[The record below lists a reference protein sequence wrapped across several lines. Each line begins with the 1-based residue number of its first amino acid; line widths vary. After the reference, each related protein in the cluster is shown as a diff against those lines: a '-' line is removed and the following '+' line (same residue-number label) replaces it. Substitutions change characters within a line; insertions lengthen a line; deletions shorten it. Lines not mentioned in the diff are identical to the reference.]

1 MYLDFR
7 VKIADIEGKTYLQKT
22 KTATY
27 VQYEFDRVYNP
38 DKQYNTPKRT
48 SIGKVCSDDPEM
60 MQPNEN
66 YLKFF
71 PGTELPE
78 SKAYT
83 SRSHC
88 LRIGAYLVIRKII
101 ESYGLDD
108 MMARIIGKDSGLFLD
123 LATYSIIAENN
134 AAQYYPDYAYNH
146 PLFTKGMRIYSDSK
160 VSEFLNSMTD
170 NQSVGFLNEWNA
182 SRDHRERIYIS
193 YDSTNKNCQAGDIEM
208 AEYGHAKD
216 DQGKPVINYSVAYD
230 RNNREP
236 LFYEEYPG
244 SVVDIS
250 QLQYMLERAKG
261 YGYRKV
267 GFILD
272 RGYFSKGNI
281 HYMDKCGY
289 DFVIMVKGQKSL
301 VNELILEHKGEF
313 EDKRN
318 CSIRDY
324 AVNGMTVK
332 HQLYP
337 SDKEER
343 YFHIYYSSSKYA
355 AERETVERKVDRLS
369 KSLEKI
375 KGQPVRV
382 DRSFNK
388 YFDLIYYHEGQE
400 DECFMYGK
408 ERNDVIDR
416 EISLCGYFVII
427 TSKKMTAKQAL
438 ELYKSRDASEKLF
451 KGDKSYLGNRSLRV
465 QSEEALEAK
474 IFIEFVALIIR
485 SRIYCMLKDEMIRN
499 GKKSNYMTVPAALRE
514 LEKIEMIRAY
524 DGKYRLSHAV
534 TLTQKNILK
543 AFNIKVNHVKDRAE
557 TIADTLKYH
566 EEKEQENG
574 GKKDI
579 DR

>member
-7 VKIADIEGKTYLQKT
+7 VRMADIEGKTYLQKT

-48 SIGKVCSDDPEM
+48 SIGKVCADDPEM

-71 PGTELPE
+71 PGVDLPE
-78 SKAYT
+78 TKAYT

-88 LRIGAYLVIRKII
+88 LRIGAYIVIKRII
-101 ESYGLDD
+101 EDYGLDD
-108 MMARIIGKDSGLFLD
+108 MMRRIIGKDSGLFLD
-123 LATYSIIAENN
+123 LAAYSIIAENN

-146 PLFTKGMRIYSDSK
+146 PLFTKNMRIYSDSK

-230 RNNREP
+230 KNNREP

-244 SVVDIS
+244 SIVDIS
-250 QLQYMLERAKG
+250 QLQYMLERARG

-272 RGYFSKGNI
+272 RGYFSQSNI
-281 HYMDKCGY
+281 HYMDRCGY
-289 DFVIMVKGQKSL
+289 DFVIMVKGQKDL
-301 VNELILEHKGEF
+301 VNKLILDHKGEF

-332 HQLYP
+332 RQLYP

-355 AERETVERKVDRLS
+355 SERETVERKIDNLA
-369 KSLEKI
+369 KSLEKV

-382 DRSFNK
+382 DKSFSK
-388 YFDLIYYHEGQE
+388 YFDLIYYHEGRE
-400 DECFMYGK
+400 DERFMYGK
-408 ERNDVIDR
+408 ERTDVIDR
-416 EISLCGYFVII
+416 DISLCGYFVII
-427 TSKKMTAKQAL
+427 TSKKMTATQAL
-438 ELYKSRDASEKLF
+438 ELYKSRDASEKMF

-465 QSEEALEAK
+465 QSEEALGAK
-474 IFIEFVALIIR
+474 IFLEFIALIIR
-485 SRIYCMLKDEMIRN
+485 SKIYCMLKDEMIRS
-499 GKKSNYMTVPAALRE
+499 GKRSNYMTVPAALRE

-524 DGKYRLSHAV
+524 DGKYRLSHAL
-534 TLTQKNILK
+534 TLTQKNILR
-543 AFNIKVNHVKDRAE
+543 AFDINVNHVKDRAE

-566 EEKEQENG
+566 EEKE
-574 GKKDI
+574 
-579 DR
+579 

>member
-7 VKIADIEGKTYLQKT
+7 VRMADIEGKTYLQKT

-48 SIGKVCSDDPEM
+48 SIGKVCADDPEM

-71 PGTELPE
+71 PGVDLPE
-78 SKAYT
+78 TKAYT

-88 LRIGAYLVIRKII
+88 LRIGAYIVIKRII
-101 ESYGLDD
+101 EDYGLDD
-108 MMARIIGKDSGLFLD
+108 MMRRIIGKDSGLFLD
-123 LATYSIIAENN
+123 LAAYSIIAENN

-146 PLFTKGMRIYSDSK
+146 PLFTKNMRIYSDSK

-244 SVVDIS
+244 SIVDIS
-250 QLQYMLERAKG
+250 QLQYMLERARG

-272 RGYFSKGNI
+272 RGYFSQSNI
-281 HYMDKCGY
+281 HYMDRCGY
-289 DFVIMVKGQKSL
+289 DFVIMVKGQKDL
-301 VNELILEHKGEF
+301 VNKLILDHKGEF

-332 HQLYP
+332 RQLYP

-355 AERETVERKVDRLS
+355 SERETVERKIDNLA
-369 KSLEKI
+369 KSLEKV

-382 DRSFNK
+382 DKSFSK
-388 YFDLIYYHEGQE
+388 YFDLIYYHEGRE
-400 DECFMYGK
+400 DERFMYGK
-408 ERNDVIDR
+408 ERTDVIDR
-416 EISLCGYFVII
+416 DISLCGYFVII

-438 ELYKSRDASEKLF
+438 ELYKSRDASEKMF

-465 QSEEALEAK
+465 QSEEALGAK
-474 IFIEFVALIIR
+474 IFLEFIALIIR
-485 SRIYCMLKDEMIRN
+485 SKIYCMLKDEMIRS
-499 GKKSNYMTVPAALRE
+499 GKRSNYMTVPAALRE

-524 DGKYRLSHAV
+524 DGKYRLSHAL
-534 TLTQKNILK
+534 TLTQKNILR
-543 AFNIKVNHVKDRAE
+543 AFDINVNHVKDRAE

-566 EEKEQENG
+566 EEKE
-574 GKKDI
+574 
-579 DR
+579 

>member
-1 MYLDFR
+1 MYLDLR
-7 VKIADIEGKTYLQKT
+7 VRIADIEGKTYLQKT

-48 SIGKVCSDDPEM
+48 SIGKVCTDDPEM

-71 PGTELPE
+71 PGVDLPE
-78 SKAYT
+78 IKAYT

-88 LRIGAYLVIRKII
+88 LRIGAYIVIKRII
-101 ESYGLDD
+101 EDYGLDD
-108 MMARIIGKDSGLFLD
+108 MMTRIIGKDSGLFLD
-123 LATYSIIAENN
+123 LTAYSIIAENN

-146 PLFTKGMRIYSDSK
+146 PLFTKNMRIYSDSK

-216 DQGKPVINYSVAYD
+216 DRSKPVINYSVAYD
-230 RNNREP
+230 KNNREP

-244 SVVDIS
+244 SIVDIS

-261 YGYRKV
+261 YGYKKV

-272 RGYFSKGNI
+272 RGYFSKSNI
-281 HYMDKCGY
+281 HYMDRCGY
-289 DFVIMVKGQKSL
+289 DFVIMVKGQKDL
-301 VNELILEHKGEF
+301 VNELILDHKGEF
-313 EDKRN
+313 EDKRS

-332 HQLYP
+332 HQLFP

-355 AERETVERKVDRLS
+355 SERETVERKIDNLA
-369 KSLEKI
+369 KSLEKV

-382 DRSFNK
+382 DKSFSR
-388 YFDLIYYHEGQE
+388 YFDLIYYHEGKE
-400 DECFMYGK
+400 DERFMYGK
-408 ERNDVIDR
+408 ERTDVIDR
-416 EISLCGYFVII
+416 DISLCGYFVII

-438 ELYKSRDASEKLF
+438 ELYKSRDASEKMF

-465 QSEEALEAK
+465 QSEEALGAK
-474 IFIEFVALIIR
+474 IFLEFVALIIR
-485 SRIYCMLKDEMIRN
+485 SRIYCKLKDEMIRI

-514 LEKIEMIRAY
+514 LEKIEMIKAY
-524 DGKYRLSHAV
+524 DGKYRLSHAL

-543 AFNIKVNHVKDRAE
+543 AFDINVNHVKDKAE
-557 TIADTLKYH
+557 TIAATLKYH
-566 EEKEQENG
+566 EEKE
-574 GKKDI
+574 
-579 DR
+579 

>member
-1 MYLDFR
+1 MYLDLR
-7 VKIADIEGKTYLQKT
+7 VRIADIEGKTYLQKT

-48 SIGKVCSDDPEM
+48 SIGKVCTDDPEM

-71 PGTELPE
+71 PGVDLPE
-78 SKAYT
+78 TKAYT

-88 LRIGAYLVIRKII
+88 LRIGAYIVIKRII
-101 ESYGLDD
+101 EDYGLDD
-108 MMARIIGKDSGLFLD
+108 MMTRIIGKDSGLFLD
-123 LATYSIIAENN
+123 LAAYSIIAENN

-146 PLFTKGMRIYSDSK
+146 PLFTKNMRIYSDSK

-216 DQGKPVINYSVAYD
+216 DRSKPVINYSVAYD
-230 RNNREP
+230 KNNREP

-244 SVVDIS
+244 SIVDIS

-272 RGYFSKGNI
+272 RGYFSKSNI
-281 HYMDKCGY
+281 HYMDRCGY
-289 DFVIMVKGQKSL
+289 DFVIMVKGQKDL
-301 VNELILEHKGEF
+301 VNELILDHKGEF
-313 EDKRN
+313 EDKRS

-332 HQLYP
+332 HQLFP

-355 AERETVERKVDRLS
+355 SERETVERKIDNLA
-369 KSLEKI
+369 KSLEKV

-382 DRSFNK
+382 DKSFSR
-388 YFDLIYYHEGQE
+388 YFDLIYYHEGKE
-400 DECFMYGK
+400 DERFMYGK
-408 ERNDVIDR
+408 ERTDVIDR
-416 EISLCGYFVII
+416 DISLCGYFVII

-438 ELYKSRDASEKLF
+438 ELYKSRDASEKMF

-465 QSEEALEAK
+465 QSEEALGAK
-474 IFIEFVALIIR
+474 IFMEFVALIIR
-485 SRIYCMLKDEMIRN
+485 SRIYCKLKDEMVRT

-514 LEKIEMIRAY
+514 LEKIEMIKAY
-524 DGKYRLSHAV
+524 DGKYRLSHAL

-543 AFNIKVNHVKDRAE
+543 AFDIDVNHVKDKAE
-557 TIADTLKYH
+557 TIAATLKYH
-566 EEKEQENG
+566 EEKE
-574 GKKDI
+574 
-579 DR
+579 

>member
-1 MYLDFR
+1 MYLDLR
-7 VKIADIEGKTYLQKT
+7 VRIADIEGKTYLQKT

-48 SIGKVCSDDPEM
+48 SIGKVCTDDPEM

-71 PGTELPE
+71 PGVDLPE
-78 SKAYT
+78 IKAYT

-88 LRIGAYLVIRKII
+88 LRIGAYIVIKRII
-101 ESYGLDD
+101 EDYGLDD
-108 MMARIIGKDSGLFLD
+108 MMTRIIGKDSGLFLD
-123 LATYSIIAENN
+123 LAAYSIIAENN

-146 PLFTKGMRIYSDSK
+146 PLFTKNMRIYSDSK

-216 DQGKPVINYSVAYD
+216 DRSKPVINYSVAYD
-230 RNNREP
+230 KNNREP

-244 SVVDIS
+244 SIVDIS

-272 RGYFSKGNI
+272 RGYFSKSNI
-281 HYMDKCGY
+281 HYMDRCGY
-289 DFVIMVKGQKSL
+289 DFVIMVKGQKDL
-301 VNELILEHKGEF
+301 VNELILDHKGEF
-313 EDKRN
+313 EDKRS

-332 HQLYP
+332 HQLFP

-355 AERETVERKVDRLS
+355 SERETVERKIDNLA
-369 KSLEKI
+369 KSLEKV

-382 DRSFNK
+382 DKSFSR
-388 YFDLIYYHEGQE
+388 YFDLIYYHEGKE
-400 DECFMYGK
+400 DERFMYGK
-408 ERNDVIDR
+408 ERTDVIDR
-416 EISLCGYFVII
+416 DISLCGYFVII

-438 ELYKSRDASEKLF
+438 ELYKSRDASEKMF

-465 QSEEALEAK
+465 QSEEALGAK
-474 IFIEFVALIIR
+474 IFLEFVALIIR
-485 SRIYCMLKDEMIRN
+485 SRIYCKLKDEMIRI

-514 LEKIEMIRAY
+514 LEKIEMIKAY
-524 DGKYRLSHAV
+524 DGKYRLSHAL

-543 AFNIKVNHVKDRAE
+543 AFDINVNHVKDKAE
-557 TIADTLKYH
+557 TIAATLKYH
-566 EEKEQENG
+566 EEKE
-574 GKKDI
+574 
-579 DR
+579 

>member
-1 MYLDFR
+1 MYLDLR
-7 VKIADIEGKTYLQKT
+7 VRIADIEGKTYLQKT

-48 SIGKVCSDDPEM
+48 SIGKVCTDDSEM

-71 PGTELPE
+71 PGVDLPE
-78 SKAYT
+78 IKAYT

-88 LRIGAYLVIRKII
+88 LRIGAYIVIKRII
-101 ESYGLDD
+101 EDYGLDD
-108 MMARIIGKDSGLFLD
+108 MMTRIIGKDSGLFLD
-123 LATYSIIAENN
+123 LAAYSIIAENN

-146 PLFTKGMRIYSDSK
+146 PLFTKNMRIYSDSK

-216 DQGKPVINYSVAYD
+216 DRSKPVINYSVAYD
-230 RNNREP
+230 KNNREP

-244 SVVDIS
+244 SIVDIS

-272 RGYFSKGNI
+272 RGYFSKSNI
-281 HYMDKCGY
+281 HYMDRCGY
-289 DFVIMVKGQKSL
+289 DFVIMVKGQKDL
-301 VNELILEHKGEF
+301 VNELILDHKGEF
-313 EDKRN
+313 EDKRS

-332 HQLYP
+332 HQLFP

-355 AERETVERKVDRLS
+355 SERETVERKIDNLA
-369 KSLEKI
+369 KSLEKV

-382 DRSFNK
+382 DKSFSR
-388 YFDLIYYHEGQE
+388 YFDLIYYHEGKE
-400 DECFMYGK
+400 DERFMYGK
-408 ERNDVIDR
+408 ERTDVIDR
-416 EISLCGYFVII
+416 DISLCGYFVII

-438 ELYKSRDASEKLF
+438 ELYKSRDASEKMF

-465 QSEEALEAK
+465 QSEEALGAK
-474 IFIEFVALIIR
+474 IFLEFVALIIR
-485 SRIYCMLKDEMIRN
+485 SRIYCKLKDEMIRI

-514 LEKIEMIRAY
+514 LEKIEMIKAY
-524 DGKYRLSHAV
+524 DGKYRLSHAL

-543 AFNIKVNHVKDRAE
+543 AFDINVNHVKDKAE
-557 TIADTLKYH
+557 TIAATLKYH
-566 EEKEQENG
+566 EEKE
-574 GKKDI
+574 
-579 DR
+579 